1 MYEAFETSTD
11 VSLDTL
17 IAETDATIS
26 SGIDQNILISLA
38 NELLAN
44 EAREAQRLADLEA
57 ARLAGIEAQRLADLE
72 AARLATIETQ
82 RLADLEAARLATIET
97 QRLADLETARLALE
111 KKKATIVAVL
121 TKIISIL
128 KTRAITATEKTTI
141 LNFIR
146 KFIII

>member
-44 EAREAQRLADLEA
+44 EARETQRLADLET
-57 ARLAGIEAQRLADLE
+57 
-72 AARLATIETQ
+72 ARLATIETQ

-146 KFIII
+146 RFIII

>member
-44 EAREAQRLADLEA
+44 EARETQRLADLET
-57 ARLAGIEAQRLADLE
+57 ARLAEIEAQRLADLE
-72 AARLATIETQ
+72 T
-82 RLADLEAARLATIET
+82 ARLATIET

-146 KFIII
+146 RFIII